1 MLTYLHA
8 DGDGVG
14 DKLELL
20 LLDGDVEAAAQH
32 SRAIT
37 EGISAAAS
45 RLQAAGWRLHFC
57 GGDELLA
64 STDAPVEHGVLA
76 AARTAFRERVGCTIS
91 VGLGPSTGAAVTALH
106 RAKLLG
112 RDRIEQSV

>member
-1 MLTYLHA
+1 MMTYLYA

-20 LLDGDVEAAAQH
+20 LLDGNVDAAARH
-32 SRAIT
+32 SHSIT
-37 EGISAAAS
+37 EGITTVAHI
-45 RLQAAGWRLHFC
+45 LQTAGWQLHFC
-57 GGDELLA
+57 GGDELVA
-64 STDAPVEHGVLA
+64 STKAPVERA
-76 AARTAFRERVGCTIS
+76 ALTAAHIAFSEQVGCTLS
-91 VGLGPSTGAAVTALH
+91 VGLGPSPGAAVAALH